1 MIGLTDQQLK
11 LVETGAGYL
20 TVAQRDKFL
29 RSLAGRLRGDAF
41 TTDDLAHAIQFI
53 LSGCFGVSAPL
64 LVNKERTRAHRVY
77 RRGRR

>member
-41 TTDDLAHAIQFI
+41 TTDSHTRSSSFYRAA
-53 LSGCFGVSAPL
+53 SVSAARL
-64 LVNKERTRAHRVY
+64 LVNKERTRARRVY